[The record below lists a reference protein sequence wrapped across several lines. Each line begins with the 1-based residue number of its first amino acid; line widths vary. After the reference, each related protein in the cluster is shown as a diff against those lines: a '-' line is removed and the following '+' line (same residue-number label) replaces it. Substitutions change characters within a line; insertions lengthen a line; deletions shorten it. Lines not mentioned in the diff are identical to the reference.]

1 MYAKAFLAA
10 LAGSAVVSA
19 AHNETTTAHTKT
31 KPVHTKTKVVT
42 EYTTYCPEPTHV
54 TMNNK
59 TYTVTE
65 ACTLTITDCPC
76 TVVQVCF
83 DNHAHIPSPNGLK
96 KTFN

>member
-1 MYAKAFLAA
+1 MFSKALIAA

-19 AHNETTTAHTKT
+19 AGNSTQSTVTS
-31 KPVHTKTKVVT
+31 VVT
-42 EYTTYCPEPTHV
+42 KFTTYCPEPTHV

-76 TVVQVCF
+76 TVVKVCF
-83 DNHAHIPSPNGLK
+83 YTTQTK
-96 KTFN
+96 KECRETKSTNIETDPR